1 MTDEQRAK
9 AAAENPAYGK
19 IICRCE
25 TVTQAEVE
33 QAIDRTLGRVTIDG
47 VKRRTRCGMGRCQG
61 GFCMMRVAEIIH
73 KKTGMPMESITKKGA
88 GSALCVEEDT
98 PCR

>member
-1 MTDEQRAK
+1 
-9 AAAENPAYGK
+9 
-19 IICRCE
+19 
-25 TVTQAEVE
+25 
-33 QAIDRTLGRVTIDG
+33 
-47 VKRRTRCGMGRCQG
+47 
-61 GFCMMRVAEIIH
+61 MMRVAEIIH